1 MSFAEAKEEFDRTI
15 GNAIIS
21 YRYFIRTLPPEG
33 LFASGGSVTLNG
45 KEFERYEQ
53 ALAMFHELGA
63 VFFCRMEASLEA
75 LINRLGIR
83 GDLFLKKVEET
94 GKFSAKDLEALRS
107 ARELRNIF
115 HHGAGDWTLLKNE
128 PQLVRTSPQKEP
140 VLYPD
145 HIERF
150 HFLFTAVGSVLC
162 AAEQGVAPDGRSPTA
177 PARR

>member
-1 MSFAEAKEEFDRTI
+1 MSLAEAKEEFDRTI
-15 GNAIIS
+15 GNAISS

-33 LFASGGSVTLNG
+33 LFASCSSVTLNG
-45 KEFERYEQ
+45 REFERYEQ
-53 ALAMFHELGA
+53 ALAMLRELGS

-75 LINRLGIR
+75 LINRLGLQ
-83 GDLFLKKVEET
+83 GEQFLQKVRDSGE
-94 GKFSAKDLEALRS
+94 FSADDLEALRT

-128 PQLVRTSPQKEP
+128 PKLVRTSPQKEP

-150 HFLFTAVGSVLC
+150 YSLFTRVGTCLSR
-162 AAEQGVAPDGRSPTA
+162 P
-177 PARR
+177 